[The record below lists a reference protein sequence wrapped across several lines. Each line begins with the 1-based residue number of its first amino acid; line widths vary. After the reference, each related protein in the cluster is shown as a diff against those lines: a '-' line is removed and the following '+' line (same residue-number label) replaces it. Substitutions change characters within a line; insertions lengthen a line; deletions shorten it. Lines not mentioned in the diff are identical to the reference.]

1 MKTTYSSTLP
11 NELIEQLNEYA
22 RKLNIPKN
30 QLIERSIRHYIQK
43 IKQAEYIQSFQRAA
57 QDEEQTELAEAG
69 LEEFL
74 EQVEQL

>member
-11 NELIEQLNEYA
+11 FELMEQVNEYA

-30 QLIERSIRHYIQK
+30 QLIERSIRHYLRK

-57 QDEEQTELAEAG
+57 KDEEQMELAEAG

>member
-43 IKQAEYIQSFQRAA
+43 IKQAEYIQSFQRVA